1 VKIQAA
7 VSRDA
12 SRPPELETLDIE
24 EPRASEILVRI
35 VATGICHTDIN
46 VHERDRAPKPI
57 VLGHEGAGI
66 VERVGSQV
74 TRLAPGDPVILS
86 SNFCGECPSCRQ
98 NAHSYCYEL
107 MPRNFGGRR
116 PDGSTPLTQNAT
128 PINARFFG
136 QSSFATYALADE
148 RSAVKAPPDLP
159 LEIMGPL
166 ACGVMTGAGAVIN
179 SLQVR
184 PGQSIAIFGTGAVGL
199 SAVMAAKIVG
209 ATRIIA
215 VDVVPARLALA
226 LELGATDVID
236 VSAGNGS
243 AGNASAA
250 DDPTGTGN
258 APASNASAANA
269 AQLIKKLTHH
279 GVDFTFNTT
288 RAPAI
293 FTQAMESLAPRGVA
307 GFVGAPFTPWTPDMF
322 QILSGGRT
330 LRGIIGGDSSPGS
343 FIPLLIEYYRQG
355 RLPFDRLIRFYPF
368 QEIAQAFADCEHGT
382 TVKAVLRM

>member
-1 VKIQAA
+1 MKIQAA
-7 VSRDA
+7 VSRD
-12 SRPPELETLDIE
+12 STRPPELETLEIE
-24 EPRASEILVRI
+24 EPRAGEILVRI

-46 VHERDRAPKPI
+46 VHERDRSPKPI

-66 VERVGSQV
+66 VERVGSGV

-148 RSAVKAPPDLP
+148 RSAVKAPADLP

-166 ACGVMTGAGAVIN
+166 ACGVMTGAGAIIN

-184 PGQSIAIFGTGAVGL
+184 PGHSIAIFGTGAVGL

-226 LELGATDVID
+226 MELGATDVID
-236 VSAGNGS
+236 VSAGNAPDANGPAAS
-243 AGNASAA
+243 ASTGNAS
-250 DDPTGTGN
+250 TGN
-258 APASNASAANA
+258 AARA
-269 AQLIKKLTHH
+269 IKNLTGH
-279 GVDFTFNTT
+279 GVNFTFNTT
-288 RAPAI
+288 RSPAI
-293 FTQAMESLAPRGVA
+293 FAQAMESLAPRGVA
-307 GFVGAPFTPWTPDMF
+307 GFVGAPVAPWTPDMF

>member
-1 VKIQAA
+1 MKIQAA

-12 SRPPELETLDIE
+12 ARVPEIETLDIE
-24 EPRASEILVRI
+24 EPRQGEILVRI
-35 VATGICHTDIN
+35 VATGVCHTDIN
-46 VHERDRAPKPI
+46 VHERDRSPKPI

-86 SNFCGECPSCRQ
+86 ANFCGECPSCRQ
-98 NAHSYCYEL
+98 NAHSYCYEV
-107 MPRNFGGRR
+107 MPRNFGGR
-116 PDGSTPLTQNAT
+116 
-128 PINARFFG
+128 INARFFG

-148 RSAVKAPPDLP
+148 RSAVKAPADLP

-215 VDVVPARLALA
+215 IDVVPARLALA

-236 VSAGNGS
+236 VSAGGAS
-243 AGNASAA
+243 AGHAAVRDASTGNTSVGQAA
-250 DDPTGTGN
+250 TGN
-258 APASNASAANA
+258 AV
-269 AQLIKKLTHH
+269 QLIKELTRH

-288 RAPAI
+288 RSPAI

>member
-1 VKIQAA
+1 MKIQAA

-12 SRPPELETLDIE
+12 ARPPEIESLDIE

-46 VHERDRAPKPI
+46 VHEHDRAPKPI

-66 VERVGSQV
+66 VERVGSEV

-98 NAHSYCYEL
+98 NAHSYCYEI

-148 RSAVKAPPDLP
+148 RSAVKAPADLP

-226 LELGATDVID
+226 RELGATDVID
-236 VSAGNGS
+236 VS
-243 AGNASAA
+243 
-250 DDPTGTGN
+250 TGN
-258 APASNASAANA
+258 A
-269 AQLIKKLTHH
+269 AQVIKELTRH

-368 QEIAQAFADCEHGT
+368 RDIARAFADCEHGT